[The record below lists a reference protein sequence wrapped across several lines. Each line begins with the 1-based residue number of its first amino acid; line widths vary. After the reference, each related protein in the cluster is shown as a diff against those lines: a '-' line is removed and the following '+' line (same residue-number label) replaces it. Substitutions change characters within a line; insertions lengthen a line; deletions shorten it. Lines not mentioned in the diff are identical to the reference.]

1 MRLALVSYEFAGT
14 AAGGGIGTY
23 VRGAAA
29 MMAAR
34 GHEVEVFTSAPADPL
49 TLPGGVVVHA
59 APVERQLFPGAVAAV
74 FAQRHGARPFD
85 VVEGPEYG
93 AEAAEVARAFPD
105 LPLVVKLH
113 TPTFLID
120 EIRHGYLSP
129 WRKARFMLGGLR
141 RGRVPKPYWHYD
153 PAGDP
158 ECAYT
163 RGASEVTAP
172 SRAILELLRSRWTLD
187 PKRLAHIPNVF
198 DPSADLLALPVSTAT
213 DRVTYLGRLEAR
225 KGVIE
230 LAEAMKLVLARVP
243 ATKFRLVGR
252 SLPHPSTGEDLAT
265 HMRRLLGPF
274 AEAVEFIDGLP
285 HSEIPRLLGE
295 TDICVFP
302 SIWENL
308 PYVCLEAMAAGR
320 GVIASG
326 GSGMAELIDDSV
338 TGKLVQPR
346 DARGLAD
353 AILAMIADPAGRI
366 SMGEKARARASLGYT
381 SEVIGPL
388 QEASYLRAIE
398 RGRPGRAPGD
408 DR

>member
-1 MRLALVSYEFAGT
+1 VRLALVSYEFAGT

-34 GHEVEVFTSAPADPL
+34 GHQVEVFTSAPADSL
-49 TLPGGVVVHA
+49 TLPAGVVVHA
-59 APVERQLFPGAVAAV
+59 APVERHLFPKAVAVV
-74 FAQRHGARPFD
+74 FGRRHVARPFD

-93 AEAAEVARAFPD
+93 AEAAQIARSFPD

-120 EIRHGYLSP
+120 EIRHGYLSR
-129 WRKARFMLGGLR
+129 WRKARFVLGGLR
-141 RGRVPKPYWHYD
+141 RGRVPRPYWRYD

-158 ECAYT
+158 ECEYT
-163 RGASEVTAP
+163 RAASEVTAP
-172 SRAILELLRSRWTLD
+172 SHAILELLRYRWKLD
-187 PKRLAHIPNVF
+187 QDRLAHIPNVF
-198 DPSADLLALPVSTAT
+198 DPSADLLTLPAAT
-213 DRVTYLGRLEAR
+213 TTGRVTYLGRLEAR

-230 LAEAMKLVLARVP
+230 LANAMRHALARAP
-243 ATKFRLVGR
+243 STKFRLVGR
-252 SLPHPSTGEDLAT
+252 SLPHPSTGEDLALC
-265 HMRRLLGPF
+265 MRRLLGPF
-274 AEAVEFIDGLP
+274 AEAVEFIGGIP

-308 PYVCLEAMAAGR
+308 PYACLEAMAAGR

-326 GSGMAELIDDSV
+326 GSGMSELIDDGA
-338 TGKLVQPR
+338 TGRLVPPR

-353 AILAMIADPAGRI
+353 AILAMVADPAGRV
-366 SMGEKARARASLGYT
+366 SMGEKARAKASTGYT

-398 RGRPGRAPGD
+398 RGRPGRIPGG
-408 DR
+408 

>member
-1 MRLALVSYEFAGT
+1 VRLALVSYEFAGT
-14 AAGGGIGTY
+14 ATGGGIGTY

-34 GHEVEVFTSAPADPL
+34 GHEVEVFTSAPADPSA
-49 TLPGGVVVHA
+49 LPAGVVVHA
-59 APVERQLFPGAVAAV
+59 APVERQCFLQAVASV
-74 FAQRHGARPFD
+74 FARRHVAQPFD

-93 AEAAEVARAFPD
+93 AEAAEVARSFPA

-141 RGRVPKPYWHYD
+141 RGQMPRPYWRYD

-158 ECAYT
+158 ECEYT
-163 RGASEVTAP
+163 RAASEITAP
-172 SRAILELLRSRWTLD
+172 SRAILDLVRPRWNLE
-187 PKRLAHIPNVF
+187 PGRLAHIPNVF
-198 DPSADLLALPVSTAT
+198 DPSADLLAVPVSTAT
-213 DRVTYLGRLEAR
+213 GRITYLGRLEAR

-230 LAEAMKLVLARVP
+230 LAEAMRLVLARAG

-252 SLPHPSTGEDLAT
+252 SLPHPSTGEDLAM

-274 AEAVEFIDGLP
+274 AESVEFVDGLP
-285 HSEIPRLLGE
+285 HSEVPRLLGD

-302 SIWENL
+302 SVWENL

-326 GSGMAELIDDSV
+326 GSGMAEIIDDGR
-338 TGKLVQPR
+338 TGRLVPPR

-353 AILAMIADPAGRI
+353 AILAMVADRAGRI
-366 SMGEKARARASLGYT
+366 AMGEQARAKARLAYT
-381 SEVIGPL
+381 SEMIGPL

-398 RGRPGRAPGD
+398 RGRPGRAAGA

>member
-1 MRLALVSYEFAGT
+1 
-14 AAGGGIGTY
+14 
-23 VRGAAA
+23 

-49 TLPGGVVVHA
+49 TLPAGIVVHA
-59 APVERQLFPGAVAAV
+59 APVERQGFPSAVAAV
-74 FAQRHGARPFD
+74 FARRHGAHPFN
-85 VVEGPEYG
+85 VIEGPEYG
-93 AEAAEVARAFPD
+93 AEATDVARLFPD

-120 EIRHGYLSP
+120 EIRHSYLSR

-141 RGRVPKPYWHYD
+141 RGRLPRPYWQYD

-158 ECAYT
+158 ECEYT
-163 RGASEVTAP
+163 RAASEITAP
-172 SRAILELLRSRWTLD
+172 SLAILDLLRSRWKLD
-187 PKRLAHIPNVF
+187 PTRLSHVPNVF

-213 DRVTYLGRLEAR
+213 GRVTYLGRLEAR

-230 LAEAMKLVLARVP
+230 LAEAMRLVLVRAP
-243 ATKFRLVGR
+243 STKFRLVGR

-274 AEAVEFIDGLP
+274 AGAVEFIDGIP
-285 HSEIPRLLGE
+285 HSEIPRLLGD

-302 SIWENL
+302 SVWENL

-326 GSGMAELIDDSV
+326 GSGMVELIDDGR
-338 TGKLVQPR
+338 TGRLVQPR

-366 SMGEKARARASLGYT
+366 SMGENARAKASMAYT

-398 RGRPGRAPGD
+398 RGRPARAVGA
-408 DR
+408 